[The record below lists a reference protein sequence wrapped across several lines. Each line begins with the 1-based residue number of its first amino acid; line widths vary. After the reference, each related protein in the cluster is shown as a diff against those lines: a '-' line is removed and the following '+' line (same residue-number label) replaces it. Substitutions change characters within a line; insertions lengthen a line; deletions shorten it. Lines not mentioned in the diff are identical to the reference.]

1 MPFSVS
7 VIFGSSPFHAS
18 SRKYIDISLPLLLS
32 SSSSF
37 AKRDGRWKS
46 ISHSACMQAMMQTEA
61 AKKKSEHASGSASS
75 RMIRPWHQ
83 QPAVQTGEHVKS
95 SQGRAPC
102 PGLAKPARK
111 QQKRW
116 CRPR

>member
-1 MPFSVS
+1 MIPRRKVLPAQRQGCYAVQRLSAFWQLC
-7 VIFGSSPFHAS
+7 SPFHAS

-61 AKKKSEHASGSASS
+61 AKKKSEQVSGSASS
-75 RMIRPWHQ
+75 RMIRP
-83 QPAVQTGEHVKS
+83 
-95 SQGRAPC
+95 
-102 PGLAKPARK
+102 
-111 QQKRW
+111 
-116 CRPR
+116 